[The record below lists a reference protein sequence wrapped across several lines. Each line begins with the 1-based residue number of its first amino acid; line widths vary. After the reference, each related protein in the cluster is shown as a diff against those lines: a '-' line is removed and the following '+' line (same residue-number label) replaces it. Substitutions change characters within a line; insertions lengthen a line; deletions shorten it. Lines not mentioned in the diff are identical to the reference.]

1 MDFEST
7 LYARETRG
15 QHRASECRLAHV
27 ALLQRTARDQA
38 QQPCQMVLDK
48 VCSALHRHAVCI
60 APLGIVRNA
69 QNPNIVDICLVGKLH
84 IFHSR

>member
-1 MDFEST
+1 MSLALLLPLLRLWESLACA
-7 LYARETRG
+7 LY
-15 QHRASECRLAHV
+15 LAHV

-69 QNPNIVDICLVGKLH
+69 QNPNILDICLVGKQH
-84 IFHSR
+84 ISHSH

>member
-1 MDFEST
+1 MP
-7 LYARETRG
+7 LALLLLLLRLW
-15 QHRASECRLAHV
+15 AIPACALLLAHV
-27 ALLQRTARDQA
+27 VLPQRTARAQV
-38 QQPCQMVLDK
+38 QQPCQMALDK

-69 QNPNIVDICLVGKLH
+69 QNPNILDICLVGKLH